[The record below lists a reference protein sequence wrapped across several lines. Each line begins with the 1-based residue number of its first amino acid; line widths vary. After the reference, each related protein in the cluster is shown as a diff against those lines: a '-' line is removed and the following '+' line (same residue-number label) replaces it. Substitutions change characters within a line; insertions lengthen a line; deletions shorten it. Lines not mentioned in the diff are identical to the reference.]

1 MTKDSELTYS
11 EYIKRKAR
19 YLSMHA
25 DLISILGDKP
35 QVAFFALY
43 AANLENL

>member
-1 MTKDSELTYS
+1 MKSEV
-11 EYIKRKAR
+11 K

-25 DLISILGDKP
+25 DLIAILGDKP

-43 AANLENL
+43 AANLENLQGATDFLFE